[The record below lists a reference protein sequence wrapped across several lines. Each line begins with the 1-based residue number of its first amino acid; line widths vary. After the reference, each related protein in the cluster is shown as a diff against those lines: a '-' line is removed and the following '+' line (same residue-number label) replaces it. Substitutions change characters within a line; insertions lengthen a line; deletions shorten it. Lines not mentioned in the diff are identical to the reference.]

1 MPQAPT
7 PLQLDGDG
15 ICYLL
20 QLEDGSEWRYLVD
33 IHRPQQASVHN
44 QESHPDWTRL
54 GFQQC
59 DNCPYQES
67 EVVYCPAALDFAGI
81 AQHFANTAS
90 IARADVWVYTRQRSY
105 FKNCDMQN
113 ILRSLFGLL
122 MASGACPVLSR
133 LKPLAEFHLPFAT
146 LQETVHRMAGT
157 YLIRQ
162 YQKKQDGEGEP
173 DWQLTGLQ
181 ALYREL
187 KTVNL
192 ALMRRLRQASR
203 DDANI
208 NAIQGFI
215 SISSIVEMGVDDIIN
230 KMSVTLRQGM

>member
-1 MPQAPT
+1 MKT
-7 PLQLDGDG
+7 GGDE

-33 IHRPQQASVHN
+33 IQRPQQATAHN
-44 QESHPDWTRL
+44 HENHPAWTRL

-90 IARADVWVYTRQRSY
+90 ITRADVWVHSRERSY
-105 FKNCDMQN
+105 FKNTDMQN

-122 MASGACPVLSR
+122 MATGACPVLSR
-133 LKPLAEFHLPFAT
+133 LKPLAESHLPFAS
-146 LQETVHRMAGT
+146 LQETVQRMVGT

-162 YQKKQDGEGEP
+162 YLKQQDAEGDP
-173 DWQLTGLQ
+173 DWQLQGLR
-181 ALYREL
+181 ALFREI

-192 ALMRRLRQASR
+192 ALMRRIRQASQ

-215 SISSIVEMGVDDIIN
+215 SISSIVEMGVDDIIH
-230 KMSVTLRQGM
+230 KMSSSLRQGM